1 MFKHAREFLR
11 HIRNHKWERAGDGG
25 LLIAP
30 AHAVITNYYEHDLNG
45 KDLQRDYN
53 LLTVEGLTYL
63 LTVGFYNGTK
73 AASWYL
79 SLYGGNY
86 TPTSG
91 LTQASYPATAS
102 EITSNTEG
110 YSETTR
116 PAWTLAA
123 PASGSAT
130 NVASKAAFTIATAS
144 SVTIYGAALHSEST
158 KGGVTGTCASAKKFA
173 TARTAY
179 NTDVFNLGYVTSITS
194 AD

>member
-30 AHAVITNYYEHDLNG
+30 AKALITNYFEHDING
-45 KDLQRDYN
+45 QDTQRAYN
-53 LLTVEGLTYL
+53 LITIQGLTYL
-63 LTVGFYNGTK
+63 LTTGFYNGTK
-73 AASWYL
+73 EALWYL

-91 LTQASYPATAS
+91 LTAASYPATAS
-102 EITSNTEG
+102 EITSGTEG
-110 YSETTR
+110 YSQTTR

-130 NVASKAAFTIATAS
+130 NVASKAAFTIVTAS
-144 SVTIYGAALHSEST
+144 SLNIYGAALHSEST
-158 KGGVTGTCASAKKFA
+158 KGGVTGTCAAATKFNPM
-173 TARTAY
+173 RTAY
-179 NTDVFNLGYVTSITS
+179 NTDVFNLGYVTAITS
-194 AD
+194 TD

>member
-25 LLIAP
+25 LLITP
-30 AHAVITNYYEHDLNG
+30 AHALITNYYEHDLNG
-45 KDLQRDYN
+45 LDEQRDYN

-63 LTVGFYNGTK
+63 LTAGFYNGTK
-73 AASWYL
+73 LASWYL
-79 SLYGGNY
+79 SIYGGNY

-102 EITSNTEG
+102 ELTSGSEG
-110 YSETTR
+110 YSNATR
-116 PAWTLAA
+116 PAWSLAA

-158 KGGVTGTCASAKKFA
+158 KGGVTGNCASAKKFG
-173 TARTAY
+173 TARVAY
-179 NTDVFNLGYVTSITS
+179 DTDVFNLGYVTAITS